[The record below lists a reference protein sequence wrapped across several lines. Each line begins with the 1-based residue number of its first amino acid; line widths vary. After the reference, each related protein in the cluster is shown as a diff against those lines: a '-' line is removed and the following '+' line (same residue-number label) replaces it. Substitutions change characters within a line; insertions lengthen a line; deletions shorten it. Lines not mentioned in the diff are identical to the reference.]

1 MILTCWAMSYVNRF
15 IEKYCPDS
23 IRYVMVPFLTMMV
36 MVPVMLCVTGPAGS
50 WVGTLMS
57 YVITW
62 MNNTMPGAAVLVVGI
77 ITPFLVLTG
86 SHLALLPLVM
96 TEFATLGFDGILFP
110 AFIGMNFSQLAVSL
124 AVFLKAKNKSLKSTA
139 FSTGL
144 TSFLTGTTEP
154 ALYGLCLRLKKPL
167 IATFIGCAANGL
179 YCAITRIVTYAFGAP
194 GFFTMLNFLDPT
206 GARPNNFYLSLGAVA
221 VTIIVTFAATWL
233 LGFDESGFEDETKKA
248 DSAPKKA

>member
-1 MILTCWAMSYVNRF
+1 MTIALAGVLNYPSFTALVEAGTPITLFGLPVTAASYASSLIPMVLTCWAMFYVNRF

-36 MVPVMLCVTGPAGS
+36 MVPVMLCVTGPIGS
-50 WVGTLMS
+50 WIGTLMS
-57 YVITW
+57 FVVTW
-62 MNNTMPGAAVLVVGI
+62 LNNTMPGAAVLVVGI

-86 SHLALLPLVM
+86 SHLALTPLVVE
-96 TEFATLGFDGILFP
+96 EFATLGFDGILFP
-110 AFIGMNFSQLAVSL
+110 AFIGMNFSQFAVSL

-144 TSFLTGTTEP
+144 TAFLTGTTEP

-179 YCAITRIVTYAFGAP
+179 YCAITRDRDLRLWRTGILHDAEFP
-194 GFFTMLNFLDPT
+194 GSDRGP
-206 GARPNNFYLSLGAVA
+206 A
-221 VTIIVTFAATWL
+221 
-233 LGFDESGFEDETKKA
+233 E
-248 DSAPKKA
+248 